1 MKHLKHHRPVYTVG
15 GLKLPW
21 GAVMLIL
28 VLTGAVWVFFYLE
41 DMALDPGSTTVVA
54 LAIILLVMVGR
65 WLLARARQKGAAK

>member
-1 MKHLKHHRPVYTVG
+1 M
-15 GLKLPW
+15 
-21 GAVMLIL
+21 MLIL